1 MAINV
6 TPQEIAL
13 GSFLRRK
20 SEELLFH
27 MTMYNTITKY
37 LKSSDDND
45 SDDNDG
51 LADLE
56 DILTYC
62 HAKITKMVD
71 NAADGDNDTRT
82 RGGSIKLKK
91 NKTRKRK

>member
-45 SDDNDG
+45 G
-51 LADLE
+51 LADLD

>member
-1 MAINV
+1 MARNV

-13 GSFLRRK
+13 GSFLRRN
-20 SEELLFH
+20 SEELLSH

-45 SDDNDG
+45 G
-51 LADLE
+51 IADLD
-56 DILTYC
+56 DILAYC
-62 HAKITKMVD
+62 QAKITKIVD
-71 NAADGDNDTRT
+71 NAADSDNDTR